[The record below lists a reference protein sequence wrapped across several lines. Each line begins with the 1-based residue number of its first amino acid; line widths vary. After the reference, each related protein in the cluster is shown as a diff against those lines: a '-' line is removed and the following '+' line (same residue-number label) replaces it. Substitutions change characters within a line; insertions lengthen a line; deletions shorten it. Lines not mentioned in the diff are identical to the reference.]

1 MCMSVGGGGGGGG
14 LYYDQGFPIGHSSLK
29 SGVLEI

>member
-1 MCMSVGGGGGGGG
+1 MCMSVGGGGGG
-14 LYYDQGFPIGHSSLK
+14 LYYDQGFPIGHSSPK